1 MTRPRTAHPWRG
13 VLLAILAAAIWGLA
27 PVAVKMSFAGYSPA
41 IISPIRLVAAAAM
54 FRALSGRG
62 GRWLPRDRWSWI
74 GGVGLGIDY
83 VLYNYGLR
91 WTTAG
96 AAGLVINVEVVT
108 TIALA
113 IWLLGERFTAR
124 RVVGS
129 LVTLAGVIYVATE
142 GASVRDLV
150 ASEHVLGN
158 LLVMLAAIAWSLFA
172 VAQRKVAHTEG
183 LFRLLTPIFSVAALT
198 SLPMLLFPGALSGPG
213 GTMPSIM
220 LAVLVLLCTAAVY
233 LIYARAQQLVDVS
246 VLAIVLAAIP
256 VFAVL
261 FAWLLLDEPL
271 TRRVL
276 LGGAVILAGVLL
288 IATEREPVKAVQP
301 DEAPMLAQ

>member
-1 MTRPRTAHPWRG
+1 
-13 VLLAILAAAIWGLA
+13 
-27 PVAVKMSFAGYSPA
+27 VALKMSFAGYSPE
-41 IISPIRLVAAAAM
+41 IISPIRLIAAATL
-54 FRALSGRG
+54 FRVLSGPG

-83 VLYNYGLR
+83 ILYNYGVR

-96 AAGLVINVEVVT
+96 AAGLVINVEVVA

-113 IWLLGERFTAR
+113 IWLLGERLTAR

-129 LVTLAGVIYVATE
+129 LITLAGVIGVATG
-142 GASVRDLV
+142 GASLRDLV
-150 ASEHVLGN
+150 ASEHVVGN
-158 LLVMLAAIAWSLFA
+158 LLVMLAGISWSIFA
-172 VAQRKVAHTEG
+172 VAQRKVARPQT

-198 SLPMLLFPGALSGPG
+198 TLPMLLIPGALSGPG
-213 GTMPSIM
+213 GALPTTMLGI
-220 LAVLVLLCTAAVY
+220 LILLCTAAVY

-271 TRRVL
+271 TRRVI
-276 LGGAVILAGVLL
+276 LGGAVILVGVLA
-288 IATEREPVKAVQP
+288 IATEREPVRAVRP
-301 DEAPMLAQ
+301 DDAPMLAQ

>member
-1 MTRPRTAHPWRG
+1 
-13 VLLAILAAAIWGLA
+13 
-27 PVAVKMSFAGYSPA
+27 MSFAGYSPE
-41 IISPIRLVAAAAM
+41 IISPIRLIAAATL
-54 FRALSGRG
+54 FRALSGPG
-62 GRWLPRDRWSWI
+62 GRWFPRDRWSWI

-83 VLYNYGLR
+83 ILYNYGVR

-96 AAGLVINVEVVT
+96 AAGLVINVEVVA

-113 IWLLGERFTAR
+113 IWLLGERLTAR

-129 LVTLAGVIYVATE
+129 LITLAGVIGVATG
-142 GASVRDLV
+142 GASLRDLV
-150 ASEHVLGN
+150 ASEHVVGN
-158 LLVMLAAIAWSLFA
+158 LLVMLAGISWSIFA
-172 VAQRKVAHTEG
+172 VAQRKVAHAQT

-198 SLPMLLFPGALSGPG
+198 TLPMLLIPGALSGPG
-213 GTMPSIM
+213 GALPTTMLGI
-220 LAVLVLLCTAAVY
+220 LILLCTAAVY

-271 TRRVL
+271 TRRVIL
-276 LGGAVILAGVLL
+276 CGAVILVGVLA
-288 IATEREPVKAVQP
+288 IATEREPVRAVRP
-301 DEAPMLAQ
+301 DDAPMLAQ

>member
-1 MTRPRTAHPWRG
+1 MAHPWRG
-13 VLLAILAAAIWGLA
+13 VLLATLAAALWGLA
-27 PVAVKMSFAGYSPA
+27 PVALKMTFAGYSPE
-41 IISPIRLVAAAAM
+41 IISPIRLIAAAAL
-54 FRALSGRG
+54 FRALSGPG
-62 GRWLPRDRWSWI
+62 GLWFPRDRWSWI

-83 VLYNYGLR
+83 ILYNYGVR
-91 WTTAG
+91 RTTAG
-96 AAGLVINVEVVT
+96 AAGLVINVEVVA

-113 IWLLGERFTAR
+113 IWLLGERVTAR
-124 RVVGS
+124 RVAGS
-129 LVTLAGVIYVATE
+129 LVTLAGVVYVATE
-142 GASVRDLV
+142 GASLRDLI
-150 ASEHVLGN
+150 AGEHLIGN
-158 LLVMLAAIAWSLFA
+158 LLVMLAGIAWSLFA
-172 VAQRKVAHTEG
+172 VAQRKVMHTEG

-198 SLPMLLFPGALSGPG
+198 SLPMLLLPGALSGPG
-213 GTMPSIM
+213 GALPTIM
-220 LAVLVLLCTAAVY
+220 LGVLILICTAAVY

-276 LGGAVILAGVLL
+276 LGGAVILGGVLA
-288 IATEREPVKAVQP
+288 IATEREPVKAVRP